1 MHVQRLIAIH
11 WATRQTRPGIHG
23 APKPATCGDASAVR
37 GGLRAGGGAQRLGR
51 GAQLLLPLERVAA
64 RLAREAVLGVGL
76 DHLHLLLLLLHDGP
90 RGVGAVGRRVAAVGI
105 THAAV
110 EVALERVEVLVV
122 ARLLWVPR
130 LEDGLLGI
138 NAPDVAK
145 L

>member
-1 MHVQRLIAIH
+1 MTVVLRPWESSGGIETRDIRRRKCRPRRL
-11 WATRQTRPGIHG
+11 
-23 APKPATCGDASAVR
+23 AS
-37 GGLRAGGGAQRLGR
+37 GGGAQRLGR

-64 RLAREAVLGVGL
+64 RLAREAELGVGR

-90 RGVGAVGRRVAAVGI
+90 RGVGAVGRLVAARLARVAAVGI